1 MSPQERAADV
11 ATGVA
16 VGGWLTSWAVDALPV
31 IQALAGMV
39 SIVAAGFAIA
49 YYVQRL
55 TRRD

>member
-31 IQALAGMV
+31 IQALAGIV
-39 SIVAAGFAIA
+39 SIIAAGFAIA
-49 YYVQRL
+49 YYIQRM